1 VAANG
6 IEWHR
11 LDEIPDE
18 FSAENRSI
26 QPLLLW
32 RVAATYL

>member
-1 VAANG
+1 VATTG

-26 QPLLLW
+26 EPPVL
-32 RVAATYL
+32 